1 MSRVALDRGR
11 HRLSFVQ
18 VNVFTVKLPPDGIPL
33 GGLAALHPA
42 WFYSDGTHLPEFGP
56 GAEAL
61 AALIA
66 AALRSR

>member
-33 GGLAALHPA
+33 GGLAAL
-42 WFYSDGTHLPEFGP
+42 E
-56 GAEAL
+56 
-61 AALIA
+61 IA
-66 AALRSR
+66 STLS